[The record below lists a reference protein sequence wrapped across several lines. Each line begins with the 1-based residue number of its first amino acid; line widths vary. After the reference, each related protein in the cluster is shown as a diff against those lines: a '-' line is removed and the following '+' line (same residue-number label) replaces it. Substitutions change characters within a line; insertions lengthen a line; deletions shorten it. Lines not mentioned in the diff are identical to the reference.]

1 MSSPFQKNFSAKS
14 PISMSPLNGAYEN
27 AADNPVYVSQA
38 PAFADFMDKMTKIST
53 DAFDPK
59 QSKCDSIR
67 NNWHAGDMTDKAYA
81 DASKDCGKT
90 KDKIDLGED
99 KDFNENIPSLKKVT
113 MLGSNENN
121 DNYNG
126 LSDENSYY
134 YDYDEG

>member
-14 PISMSPLNGAYEN
+14 PMSPLNGAY
-27 AADNPVYVSQA
+27 ASGADGMVTVSDA
-38 PAFADFMDKMTKIST
+38 PHYAKLQNDILGATLASMETKV
-53 DAFDPK
+53 
-59 QSKCDSIR
+59 SKCEAIR

-90 KDKIDLGED
+90 EDKVDLGED

-113 MLGSNENN
+113 MLGSNKNN

-126 LSDENSYY
+126 LSDKNSYY